1 MISEN
6 VHQFGDWFEVMTETS
21 RSQVAMM
28 RLNPGQASG
37 ENPESHPHSDQI
49 LLVLEGEVEGEIGG
63 ERRVLKKGEFVLV
76 VAGTLHRFVNKGQKT
91 ALTFNVYAPP
101 AYK

>member
-6 VHQFGDWFEVMTETS
+6 VHQFGDWFEIMTETS

-28 RLNPGQASG
+28 RLDAGKASG
-37 ENPESHPHSDQI
+37 DHPESHPRSDQI
-49 LLVLEGEVEGEIGG
+49 LLVLEGEVEGEIAA
-63 ERRVLKKGEFVLV
+63 ERRVLKKGEFVLIA
-76 VAGTLHRFVNKGQKT
+76 AGTPHRFVNKGPKT

-101 AYK
+101 AYT